1 MSTIT
6 VAPQEAVRQ
15 LHDELDRTRVGRR
28 WQRLYHAHER
38 EVEALA
44 VVHHDVRDH
53 LSDAAVRLADATETR
68 VLDRDTVRAAS
79 RVLDDLNRLGTI
91 ELRHT
96 VAGLREEL
104 AIARGGSLDD
114 VLRD

>member
-6 VAPQEAVRQ
+6 VAPAEAVRQ
-15 LHDELDRTRVGRR
+15 LHEELDRTRVGRR

-44 VVHHDVRDH
+44 VIHSDVRDH
-53 LSDAAVRLADATETR
+53 LSYAAVRLADATETR
-68 VLDRDTVRAAS
+68 VLDQDTVRAAS
-79 RVLDDLNRLGTI
+79 RVLDDLNRLGTM

-96 VAGLREEL
+96 VAALREEL
-104 AIARGGSLDD
+104 AIARSGSLDD
-114 VLRD
+114 VLND

>member
-6 VAPQEAVRQ
+6 VAPTEAVQQ
-15 LHDELDRTRVGRR
+15 LHEELDRTRVGRR

-53 LSDAAVRLADATETR
+53 LTDAAVRLADATATR
-68 VLDRDTVRAAS
+68 VVDPDTVRAAS

-114 VLRD
+114 VLGD

>member
-6 VAPQEAVRQ
+6 VVPAQAVRQ
-15 LHDELDRTRVGRR
+15 LHEELDRTRVGRR

-68 VLDRDTVRAAS
+68 VLHPDTVRAAS

-96 VAGLREEL
+96 VAALREEL
-104 AIARGGSLDD
+104 VIARSGSLDD
-114 VLRD
+114 VLGD

>member
-6 VAPQEAVRQ
+6 VAPAAAVRQ
-15 LHDELDRTRVGRR
+15 LHEELDRTRVGRR

-68 VLDRDTVRAAS
+68 VLDPDTVRAAS
-79 RVLDDLNRLGTI
+79 RVLDDLNRLGTM

-96 VAGLREEL
+96 VAALREEL
-104 AIARGGSLDD
+104 AIARSGSLDD
-114 VLRD
+114 VLND